1 MGDKKSP
8 LYKLVS
14 FRFSLL
20 NEKHVEVLQMLEK
33 DVSKGIN
40 SRNSIIIEALT
51 EYYKPKEVSR
61 DWIEETFLSKQ
72 EYREQYEKQKKEI
85 LTELYQELMKVFAG
99 GILSKGVD
107 RNTVPN
113 LTEPAACKK
122 EEKKAEEESFDIES
136 DSTIMGNV
144 SKWS

>member
-40 SRNSIIIEALT
+40 SRNSIII
-51 EYYKPKEVSR
+51 
-61 DWIEETFLSKQ
+61 
-72 EYREQYEKQKKEI
+72 
-85 LTELYQELMKVFAG
+85 
-99 GILSKGVD
+99 
-107 RNTVPN
+107 
-113 LTEPAACKK
+113 
-122 EEKKAEEESFDIES
+122 AEEVEHTFKAFFENRMADA
-136 DSTIMGNV
+136 
-144 SKWS
+144 

>member
-1 MGDKKSP
+1 M
-8 LYKLVS
+8 
-14 FRFSLL
+14 
-20 NEKHVEVLQMLEK
+20 
-33 DVSKGIN
+33 
-40 SRNSIIIEALT
+40 
-51 EYYKPKEVSR
+51 
-61 DWIEETFLSKQ
+61 FLSKQ

-99 GILSKGVD
+99 GILAKGVD
-107 RNTVPN
+107 RNLVSSLMEP
-113 LTEPAACKK
+113 TENKK

>member
-33 DVSKGIN
+33 DVSKG
-40 SRNSIIIEALT
+40 
-51 EYYKPKEVSR
+51 KEVSR

-107 RNTVPN
+107 RNPVPN
-113 LTEPAACKK
+113 LTEPAEYKK

>member
-40 SRNSIIIEALT
+40 SRKDIIIIEALT
-51 EYYKPKEVSR
+51 EYYKPKEISR
-61 DWIEETFLSKQ
+61 DWIEET
-72 EYREQYEKQKKEI
+72 Y
-85 LTELYQELMKVFAG
+85 V
-99 GILSKGVD
+99 
-107 RNTVPN
+107 
-113 LTEPAACKK
+113 
-122 EEKKAEEESFDIES
+122 
-136 DSTIMGNV
+136 
-144 SKWS
+144 